1 MSKQDGGASTEKKAK
16 AIPQVARKPV
26 SEKVSE
32 SIHLIRQLV
41 DYGIPEGHYHL
52 AELRELFNKWIR
64 DPEFTFAGK
73 LDFEAFSKKV
83 EVMLPRVPGK
93 AATLHLRAV

>member
-1 MSKQDGGASTEKKAK
+1 MSKQDGSASTEKKATT
-16 AIPQVARKPV
+16 QVARKPV

-32 SIHLIRQLV
+32 SISLIRQLV

-52 AELRELFNKWIR
+52 TELRELFNKWIR
-64 DPEFTFAGK
+64 DPEFSYSGK

-83 EVMLPRVPGK
+83 DLVLPRLAGRS
-93 AATLHLRAV
+93 ATVHLRAV

>member
-1 MSKQDGGASTEKKAK
+1 MSKQDGSDAKKKTSAPK
-16 AIPQVARKPV
+16 ALARKPV

-32 SIHLIRQLV
+32 SIYLIRQLV

-52 AELRELFNKWIR
+52 TELRELFNKWIR
-64 DPEFTFAGK
+64 DPEFTFVGK
-73 LDFEAFSKKV
+73 LDFEAFGKKA

-93 AATLHLRAV
+93 AATVHLRAV